1 MDKLSFYMNVDVEQ
15 IPMLKNALI
24 ESGIWATKQMIDEA
38 NDYQIQYNEKKTFF
52 VKDFFQK
59 LETRELPLLD
69 ENNFTQDS
77 EFY

>member
-24 ESGIWATKQMIDEA
+24 ESGIWETKQMIDEA
-38 NDYQIQYNEKKTFF
+38 NDYQIKYNEKKTFF